1 MSATPSRLGP
11 LALHGPPF
19 LSSPRP
25 RLAAMTSWGHSR
37 ARAASETKALP
48 ITSSSRAAGM
58 RRVGSL
64 GAQDVRLFLNG
75 CIPAAAKARRISNC
89 GRPVS
94 HLRWPC
100 HGRTVGGAVDS
111 LRYGGLAVVVGCGA
125 PVASDIPSVGLT
137 RPVRPRFGMSN
148 RRPSSLRSASIPR
161 PQRPFAAFFPWA
173 LRAHSSRD
181 KKASPWPPSTSCRP
195 FGCGPIAFGQRQP
208 SRSRWSRPE
217 NRKRI
222 RTWLPSATSP

>member
-1 MSATPSRLGP
+1 MCAKSCASVFRRRRL
-11 LALHGPPF
+11 F
-19 LSSPRP
+19 
-25 RLAAMTSWGHSR
+25 
-37 ARAASETKALP
+37 P
-48 ITSSSRAAGM
+48 ITSSSAG
-58 RRVGSL
+58 RIFRGGPLGSRDIRPL
-64 GAQDVRLFLNG
+64 LNG
-75 CIPAAAKARRISNC
+75 CLPAAAQGRYSTNCVRPASTRGDRSLKEPSGARASLLAAWPRRC
-89 GRPVS
+89 RAVRLLLTS
-94 HLRWPC
+94 H
-100 HGRTVGGAVDS
+100 
-111 LRYGGLAVVVGCGA
+111 
-125 PVASDIPSVGLT
+125 IPSVGLT

-173 LRAHSSRD
+173 LRAHSSRG